1 MDLTTEYMGLKLRNP
16 LMIAS
21 CSLSKSLEDVKKW
34 EDAGAGAIVLK
45 SLFEEQIKED
55 AGALYGKAEG
65 DRHTEGYDY
74 IMNLQMDFGTGEYLK
89 VVEAARTAAT
99 IPVIASVNCRT
110 DQGWTD
116 FARKLQNA
124 GASGLELNISVMPTD
139 PAVGSDEVEERILS
153 IVQAVA
159 EKVDIPVAVKIGP
172 YFSAPAKV
180 VRDIVWRG
188 ARALVLFNRF
198 YQFDIDV
205 DAMKLQPGNSL
216 SSPSEITT
224 ALRWIAVLSGRIK
237 ASLAATTGV
246 HGAEDALKG
255 ILAGADVVQ
264 LCSTLY
270 RNGPEVVMEILE
282 GISEF
287 LKNNG
292 FDSLDAIKGT
302 LSQRYSEQP
311 ESYER
316 LQYIKALVG
325 IE

>member
-1 MDLTTEYMGLKLRNP
+1 
-16 LMIAS
+16 
-21 CSLSKSLEDVKKW
+21 
-34 EDAGAGAIVLK
+34 
-45 SLFEEQIKED
+45 
-55 AGALYGKAEG
+55 
-65 DRHTEGYDY
+65 
-74 IMNLQMDFGTGEYLK
+74 
-89 VVEAARTAAT
+89 
-99 IPVIASVNCRT
+99 
-110 DQGWTD
+110 
-116 FARKLQNA
+116 
-124 GASGLELNISVMPTD
+124 MPTD
-139 PAVGSDEVEERILS
+139 PSVGSDEVEERILS
-153 IVQAVA
+153 IVQSVT

-180 VRDIVWRG
+180 ARDIIWRG
-188 ARALVLFNRF
+188 AKALVLFNRF

-205 DAMKLQPGNSL
+205 EQMKLKPGNSL

-246 HGAEDALKG
+246 HRAEDALKA
-255 ILAGADVVQ
+255 ILSGADAVQ

-270 RNGPEVVMEILE
+270 KNGAEVVMEILE

-287 LKNNG
+287 LRDNG
-292 FDSLDAIKGT
+292 FESIEAIKGT